1 MKLAPNQV
9 AAFLKAPGGTRVV
22 LLHGDDEGL
31 VRTRAD
37 ALALG
42 VLGAKDDP
50 FRLAWLGPEDHGRL
64 LEEATAIAMLGG
76 RRVVR
81 VRNPTDTLT
90 PLVQQVL
97 EGPGDALVLLEA
109 GGLRKGKLQTLVE
122 AAPHAAA
129 LPCYPEEP
137 GARRTTIAGALAAA
151 NVRADADALDWLRD
165 HLGGDHAGTLREV
178 EKLILYAGED
188 RRLDLDAVR
197 DCIGDQG
204 AGSLD
209 DALYSATAGRT
220 EAADLALERTMAEG
234 TAPVGVVRA
243 TIAHLTRMHLARGRM
258 DEGASAKDAVAAIRP
273 PVFWKRQ
280 SDLAQALPAWP
291 TPRLSTALAEARRA
305 ELACKTTGAPDDAIA
320 RRLVLALA
328 RAGRR

>member
-9 AAFLKAPGGTRVV
+9 AAFLKSPGTTRLV

-37 ALALG
+37 ALAMA

-50 FRLAWLGPEDHGRL
+50 FRLAWLGPEEHDRL
-64 LEEATAIAMLGG
+64 VEEATAIAMLGG

-81 VRNPTDTLT
+81 VRNPADALA
-90 PLVQQVL
+90 PLVQQAL
-97 EGPGDALVLLEA
+97 DGPGDALMLLEA
-109 GGLRKGKLQTLVE
+109 GGLRRPKLQALAE
-122 AAPHAAA
+122 ASRAAA
-129 LPCYPEEP
+129 AIACYPEEP
-137 GARRTTIAGALAAA
+137 GARRNTIAATLSAAH
-151 NVRADADALDWLRD
+151 VRADADALDWLRD

-178 EKLILYAGED
+178 EKLILYAGDD
-188 RRLDLDAVR
+188 RRLDLEAVR

-209 DALYSATAGRT
+209 DALHAATAGRT

-243 TIAHLTRMHLARGRM
+243 TIGHLTRMHLARGRM
-258 DEGASAKDAVAAIRP
+258 DEGASAKDAVATLRP

-280 SDLAQALPAWP
+280 SDLAQALPTWP
-291 TPRLSTALAEARRA
+291 TTRLSAAIAEARRA
-305 ELACKTTGAPDDAIA
+305 ELACKTTGAPDEAIA